1 MYNNPGALKRP
12 SPDISAWG
20 YIRNDA
26 RWFLIFPDMATGQRA
41 AVEVKEIVYH
51 AVPYLGMAKV
61 FDFLPGRPSARAA
74 TRDGP
79 RGSEP
84 RAPPADRWLA
94 EA

>member
-51 AVPYLGMAKV
+51 RKLIFFQANSIGL
-61 FDFLPGRPSARAA
+61 R
-74 TRDGP
+74 
-79 RGSEP
+79 
-84 RAPPADRWLA
+84 
-94 EA
+94 